1 MRAPWGK
8 LGALSQKINPLGA
21 AAAAA
26 AANHNHANHH
36 TQEAVRNGE
45 ENASAV
51 THVEPAPIR
60 ARWSFRQTGSRS
72 MKWLASE
79 GKLNGSATTK
89 DGNIRIDISVDE
101 CSDLLGEIV
110 MAGNLT
116 PPSKGLPSK
125 LMAPVEVSAKLT
137 TKAFMWALHCLYL
150 DDIVA
155 VCPLLYGSSHVYAD
169 SMLQTEFLTVV
180 SAVQSA
186 QLDSDFCLENM
197 WWLFSG
203 SPFPRIVTSSCVES
217 FRGP

>member
-8 LGALSQKINPLGA
+8 LGALSQKINPLG

-110 MAGNLT
+110 MTGNLT

-155 VCPLLYGSSHVYAD
+155 VCPLLYRWSHVYAD
-169 SMLQTEFLTVV
+169 SMLQTEFSLLYL
-180 SAVQSA
+180 QSNLHSWI
-186 QLDSDFCLENM
+186 Q
-197 WWLFSG
+197 
-203 SPFPRIVTSSCVES
+203 TSVWKICGGCSQDLH
-217 FRGP
+217 FQGL

>member
-8 LGALSQKINPLGA
+8 LGALSQKINPLG
-21 AAAAA
+21 AA

-79 GKLNGSATTK
+79 DKLNGSATTK

-110 MAGNLT
+110 MTGNLT

-155 VCPLLYGSSHVYAD
+155 VCPLLY
-169 SMLQTEFLTVV
+169 
-180 SAVQSA
+180 
-186 QLDSDFCLENM
+186 
-197 WWLFSG
+197 
-203 SPFPRIVTSSCVES
+203 R
-217 FRGP
+217 

>member
-8 LGALSQKINPLGA
+8 LGALSQKINPLG
-21 AAAAA
+21 AAAA

-45 ENASAV
+45 ENANAV

-110 MAGNLT
+110 MTGNLT

-155 VCPLLYGSSHVYAD
+155 VCPSRYRSSHVYAD
-169 SMLQTEFLTVV
+169 SMLQTEFLTVI
-180 SAVQSA
+180 SA
-186 QLDSDFCLENM
+186 
-197 WWLFSG
+197 
-203 SPFPRIVTSSCVES
+203 I
-217 FRGP
+217 